1 MTDQSMKQTVLD
13 ELSWEPSINAA
24 HIGVTA
30 RDGVVTI
37 TGHVGSY
44 AEKCAAERAVERVS
58 GVKAFAQDLE
68 VRYSSSSENGDDD
81 IAKRALQAIAWDVF
95 IPRDKVKIKVS
106 KGFVTLTG
114 DLDWQY
120 QKESAE
126 SAIYR
131 LGGVT
136 GVMNEI
142 KIKPSVKAA
151 DVRDKIKAAFVR
163 NAQIDADE
171 ITIATDGGKV
181 TLSGQVDNFHE
192 RTMAQNTAW
201 SAPGVT
207 QVVDL
212 LTVN

>member
-1 MTDQSMKQTVLD
+1 MTDQNTKQTVLD

-30 RDGVVTI
+30 RDGVVTM
-37 TGHVGSY
+37 TGHVASY
-44 AEKCAAERAVERVS
+44 AEKYAAERAAERVS
-58 GVKAFAQDLE
+58 GVKAIAQELE
-68 VRYSSSSENGDDD
+68 VRYPSSAENGDDD
-81 IAKRALQAIAWDVF
+81 VAKRALQAISWDVF
-95 IPRDKVKIKVS
+95 IPRDKVKIKVT
-106 KGFVTLTG
+106 KGVITLTG

-126 SAIYR
+126 SVVRR

-136 GVMNEI
+136 GVFNEI
-142 KIKPSVKAA
+142 KIKPSIKAA
-151 DVRDKIKAAFVR
+151 DVRDKIKAALVR
-163 NAQIDADE
+163 NARIDADD

-181 TLSGQVDNFHE
+181 TITGQVDSFYE
-192 RTMAQNTAW
+192 RSVAERTAW

-207 QVVDL
+207 QVEDL

>member
-1 MTDQSMKQTVLD
+1 MTDQTTKQTVLD

-30 RDGVVTI
+30 RDGVVTM
-37 TGHVGSY
+37 TGHVASY
-44 AEKCAAERAVERVS
+44 AEKYAAERAAERVS
-58 GVKAFAQDLE
+58 GVKAIAQELE
-68 VRYSSSSENGDDD
+68 VRYPSSAENGDDD
-81 IAKRALQAIAWDVF
+81 VAKRALQALAWDVF
-95 IPRDKVKIKVS
+95 IPRDKVKIKVT
-106 KGFVTLTG
+106 KGVITLTG

-126 SAIYR
+126 SVVRR

-136 GVMNEI
+136 GVFNEI
-142 KIKPSVKAA
+142 KIKPSVNAA
-151 DVRDKIKAAFVR
+151 DVRDKIKAALVR
-163 NAQIDADE
+163 NARIDADD

-181 TLSGQVDNFHE
+181 TITGQVDSFYE
-192 RTMAQNTAW
+192 RSVAERTAW

-207 QVVDL
+207 QVEDL

>member
-1 MTDQSMKQTVLD
+1 MTDQSTKQTVLD

-30 RDGVVTI
+30 RDGVVTM
-37 TGHVGSY
+37 TGHVASY
-44 AEKCAAERAVERVS
+44 AEKYAAERAAERVS
-58 GVKAFAQDLE
+58 GVKAIAQELE
-68 VRYSSSSENGDDD
+68 VRYPSSGENGDDD
-81 IAKRALQAIAWDVF
+81 VAKRASQALAWDVF
-95 IPRDKVKIKVS
+95 IPRDKVKIRVT
-106 KGFVTLTG
+106 KGVITLTG

-126 SAIYR
+126 SVVRR

-136 GVMNEI
+136 GVFNEI

-151 DVRDKIKAAFVR
+151 DVRDKIKAALVR
-163 NAQIDADE
+163 NARIDADD

-181 TLSGQVDNFHE
+181 TITGQVDSFYE
-192 RTMAQNTAW
+192 RSVAERTAW

-207 QVVDL
+207 QVEDL

>member
-1 MTDQSMKQTVLD
+1 MTDQSTKQTVLD

-30 RDGVVTI
+30 RDGVVTM
-37 TGHVGSY
+37 TGHVASY
-44 AEKCAAERAVERVS
+44 AEKYAAERAAERVS
-58 GVKAFAQDLE
+58 GVKAIAQELE
-68 VRYSSSSENGDDD
+68 VRYPSSAENGDDD
-81 IAKRALQAIAWDVF
+81 VAKRALQALAWDVF
-95 IPRDKVKIKVS
+95 IPRDKVKIKVT
-106 KGFVTLTG
+106 KGIITLTG

-126 SAIYR
+126 SVVRR

-136 GVMNEI
+136 GVFNEI
-142 KIKPSVKAA
+142 KIKPSINAA
-151 DVRDKIKAAFVR
+151 DVRDKIKAALVR
-163 NAQIDADE
+163 NARIDADD

-181 TLSGQVDNFHE
+181 TITRQMDSFYERSGAE
-192 RTMAQNTAW
+192 RTAW

-207 QVVDL
+207 QVEDL

>member
-1 MTDQSMKQTVLD
+1 MTDQSTKQTVLD

-30 RDGVVTI
+30 RDGVVTM
-37 TGHVGSY
+37 TGHVASY
-44 AEKCAAERAVERVS
+44 AEKYAAERAAERVS
-58 GVKAFAQDLE
+58 GVKAIAQELE
-68 VRYSSSSENGDDD
+68 VRYPSSAENGDDD
-81 IAKRALQAIAWDVF
+81 VAKRALQALAWDVF
-95 IPRDKVKIKVS
+95 IPRDKVKIKVT
-106 KGFVTLTG
+106 KGIITLTG

-126 SAIYR
+126 SVVRR

-136 GVMNEI
+136 GVFNEI
-142 KIKPSVKAA
+142 KIKPSINAA
-151 DVRDKIKAAFVR
+151 DVRDKIKAALVR
-163 NAQIDADE
+163 NARIDADD

-181 TLSGQVDNFHE
+181 TITGQVDSFYE
-192 RTMAQNTAW
+192 RSVAERTAW

-207 QVVDL
+207 QVEDL

>member
-1 MTDQSMKQTVLD
+1 MTDQTMKQTVLD

-30 RDGVVTI
+30 RDGVVTM
-37 TGHVGSY
+37 TGHVASY
-44 AEKCAAERAVERVS
+44 AEKHAAECAVERVS
-58 GVKAFAQDLE
+58 GVKAVAEELE
-68 VRYSSSSENGDDD
+68 VRYLSSTGNGDDD

-95 IPRDKVKIKVS
+95 IPKEKVKLKVS

-114 DLDWQY
+114 ELDWQY
-120 QKESAE
+120 QKESVE
-126 SAIYR
+126 SVVRR

-142 KIKPSVKAA
+142 KIKPSIKAS
-151 DVRDKIKAAFVR
+151 DVRDKIKAALVR
-163 NAQIDADE
+163 NAQIDADDIA
-171 ITIATDGGKV
+171 ITTDGGKV
-181 TLSGQVDNFHE
+181 TITGQVDSYYE
-192 RTMAQNTAW
+192 RSVAERTAW

-207 QVVDL
+207 QVEDL

>member
-1 MTDQSMKQTVLD
+1 MTDQTMKQTVLD

-30 RDGVVTI
+30 RDGVVTM
-37 TGHVGSY
+37 TGHVASY
-44 AEKCAAERAVERVS
+44 AEKHAAECAVERVS
-58 GVKAFAQDLE
+58 GVKAVAEELE
-68 VRYSSSSENGDDD
+68 VRYLSSTGNGDDD

-95 IPRDKVKIKVS
+95 IPKEKVKLKVS

-114 DLDWQY
+114 ELDWQY
-120 QKESAE
+120 QRESVE
-126 SAIYR
+126 SVVRR

-142 KIKPSVKAA
+142 KIKPSIKAS
-151 DVRDKIKAAFVR
+151 DVRDKIKAALVR
-163 NAQIDADE
+163 NAQIDADDIA
-171 ITIATDGGKV
+171 ITTDGGKV
-181 TLSGQVDNFHE
+181 TITGQVDSYYE
-192 RTMAQNTAW
+192 RSVAERTAW

-207 QVVDL
+207 QVEDL

>member
-1 MTDQSMKQTVLD
+1 MTDQSTKQTVLD

-30 RDGVVTI
+30 RDGVVTM
-37 TGHVGSY
+37 TGHVASY
-44 AEKCAAERAVERVS
+44 AEKYAAERAAERVS
-58 GVKAFAQDLE
+58 GVKAIAQELE
-68 VRYSSSSENGDDD
+68 VRYPSSAENGDDD
-81 IAKRALQAIAWDVF
+81 VAKRALQALAWDVF
-95 IPRDKVKIKVS
+95 IPRDKVKINVT
-106 KGFVTLTG
+106 KGVITLTG

-126 SAIYR
+126 SVVRR

-136 GVMNEI
+136 GVFNEI

-151 DVRDKIKAAFVR
+151 DVRNKIKAALVR
-163 NAQIDADE
+163 NAQIDAAD
-171 ITIATDGGKV
+171 IAIATDGGKV
-181 TLSGQVDNFHE
+181 TITGQVDSFYE
-192 RTMAQNTAW
+192 RSVAERTAW

-207 QVVDL
+207 QVEDL

>member
-1 MTDQSMKQTVLD
+1 MTDQTTKQTVLD

-30 RDGVVTI
+30 RDGVVTM
-37 TGHVGSY
+37 TGHVASY
-44 AEKCAAERAVERVS
+44 AEKYAAERAAERVS
-58 GVKAFAQDLE
+58 GVKAIAQELE
-68 VRYSSSSENGDDD
+68 VRYPSSAENGDDD
-81 IAKRALQAIAWDVF
+81 VAKRALQALAWDVF
-95 IPRDKVKIKVS
+95 IPRDKVKIKVT
-106 KGFVTLTG
+106 KGVITLTG

-126 SAIYR
+126 SVVRR

-136 GVMNEI
+136 GVFNEI
-142 KIKPSVKAA
+142 KIKPSINAA
-151 DVRDKIKAAFVR
+151 DVRDKIKAALVR
-163 NAQIDADE
+163 NARIDADD

-181 TLSGQVDNFHE
+181 TITGQVDSFYE
-192 RTMAQNTAW
+192 RSVAERTAW

-207 QVVDL
+207 QVEDL